1 MSLWP
6 CQEWKTFLNITKV
19 NIYAYSHINIKN
31 ILTFQRIFDI
41 LKLKKSYKIK
51 KIWRFWIKQGP
62 FTQNFAK
69 QPNIFLFLKF
79 LELFFTPKNTPPKVK
94 KSKIGL
100 NHIFLGTPC
109 RYINF
114 QTSIVQ
120 CKWFLKWTLSK
131 QIFLVYNFSIW
142 TFL

>member
-1 MSLWP
+1 MDRVKGKLFKKFLSILTNFNKKDKWNDDLTPSPPKKMLSYLGKFWVNGHCLSEKCRNFGVFMSLWP

-69 QPNIFLFLKF
+69 RPYIFLF
-79 LELFFTPKNTPPKVK
+79 
-94 KSKIGL
+94 
-100 NHIFLGTPC
+100 
-109 RYINF
+109 
-114 QTSIVQ
+114 
-120 CKWFLKWTLSK
+120 
-131 QIFLVYNFSIW
+131 QIS
-142 TFL
+142 